1 MRLLMYLHLQQ
12 LGLKMTRKMMM
23 ASGSTITKPARIR
36 WLLLE
41 RKWTRNTRATTG
53 VTPATSLLHLK
64 SITILRMKR
73 SLENVSRSYTR
84 TTKRTRIIAN
94 TKRRMRTTDP
104 TMMTRMTPTSSKRRK
119 RRGCGMSS
127 EKKTSR
133 KKMNRHQPPQTDLS
147 WTTMQACPRLSR
159 MRRQNS

>member
-1 MRLLMYLHLQQ
+1 
-12 LGLKMTRKMMM
+12 MTRKMMM
-23 ASGSTITKPARIR
+23 ASGSTITKPAGIR
-36 WLLLE
+36 WLLSE

-127 EKKTSR
+127 EKKTTS
-133 KKMNRHQPPQTDLS
+133 S
-147 WTTMQACPRLSR
+147 
-159 MRRQNS
+159 